1 MTTTELD
8 DGTVVFVE
16 SEAAKEAEEM
26 RETVA
31 AGVSAQAPPPPPQDG
46 GDEDSPPETA
56 PAAPADG
63 DGAGDGDGGGGVSS
77 EQLALVERLRAQVA
91 AKSWGVAHPDP
102 QSKSRIPV
110 TRAERRRLI
119 KEEIRRL
126 AQADQPVYY
135 QRRLW

>member
-1 MTTTELD
+1 
-8 DGTVVFVE
+8 
-16 SEAAKEAEEM
+16 M

-31 AGVSAQAPPPPPQDG
+31 AGVPAQAPPPPQDG

-63 DGAGDGDGGGGVSS
+63 DGDGDGAGDGGGAGVSS